1 MVTYPYKIKCAGDSD
16 RELWDIYVRKHP
28 QASLF
33 HMFGWRDVIDRTY
46 GHATYYLM
54 VCEGEEHA
62 APTGSG
68 GPVHS
73 NGNILGVLPLV
84 HLKHLIF
91 GNYLISM
98 PFLDGG
104 GILGS
109 SRAAEERLLTE
120 SIRLGLK
127 VGASTI
133 ELRHEQPLFCWDDI
147 DALCIESSGKPLR
160 TATRSHKV
168 RTLLSL
174 PESSEMLMKSFSAK
188 LRSQIKKP
196 LKEGLTCTVGGIELI
211 EDFYRVF
218 LVNMRD
224 LGSPVHSIELMRQ
237 VLRVFSEESR
247 IFLVYL
253 GKEPVASS
261 LVIGFNKVLRN
272 PWASSLRKY
281 APLSPNMLLYFRMLE
296 FACDHGYQIFD
307 FGRSSPGDGTYRF
320 KEQWGAKGAPLCWHY
335 ISLNGRPLDLE
346 SSEKGR
352 FEKAIRYWKMLPLPV
367 TRIVGPSIRKHIG
380 L

>member
-1 MVTYPYKIKCAGDSD
+1 MRPYKIKYATNSD
-16 RELWDIYVRKHP
+16 RDVWDEYVRKHP
-28 QASLF
+28 HVGPF
-33 HMFGWRDVIDRTY
+33 HMFGWREVIHRTY

-54 VCEGEEHA
+54 VVRAEADGARTSVDGARHFEEK
-62 APTGSG
+62 
-68 GPVHS
+68 
-73 NGNILGVLPLV
+73 ILGVLPLV
-84 HLKHLIF
+84 HLKHILF

-104 GILGS
+104 GILASCRG
-109 SRAAEERLLTE
+109 AEEWLLSE
-120 SIRLGLK
+120 AIRIGQE
-127 VGASTI
+127 VGAARI

-147 DALCIESSGKPLR
+147 EALGFKSSGTPLR

-168 RTLLSL
+168 RMLLTL
-174 PESSEMLMKSFSAK
+174 PESSEMLMKSFDAK

-196 LKEGLTCTVGGIELI
+196 LREGLTFRVGGIELI

-224 LGSPVHSIELMRQ
+224 LGSPIHSVELMRQ

-247 IFLVYL
+247 IFVVYL
-253 GKEPVASS
+253 GKEPVAAS
-261 LVIGFNKVLRN
+261 LVIGFNKALHN
-272 PWASSLRKY
+272 PWAASLRKY
-281 APLSPNMLLYFRMLE
+281 GALSPNMLLYFRMLE
-296 FACDHGYQIFD
+296 YACDRGYQIFD
-307 FGRSSPGDGTYRF
+307 FGRCSPGEGTYRF
-320 KEQWGAKGAPLCWHY
+320 KEQWGAKPAPLCWHY
-335 ISLNGRPLDLE
+335 ISLDGTRLDLE